1 MVASAKLSALALAG
15 ALFLGT
21 ASALILDPLP
31 LSDWTSGTS
40 VFWGGPQDG
49 QDDPFNMRL
58 PPGACGYG
66 ELDSKMWP
74 FFYVTGIS
82 AHSDLVRERPQA
94 SCGTCLEVRCAAND
108 TTVCAGPAGTSITV
122 MVTDECPQCRA
133 AELNLHAFAFEQIA
147 QLKHGSV
154 AIEYR
159 QVECSPA
166 DNMTVVVDGFRVS
179 QGGWLRL
186 SIKSVASDGG
196 ISRVELARSVDGAVG
211 SNSTALPQPSPASA
225 TAAAAAASPVPGTAD
240 PTVQP
245 PAAAASTGTP
255 ASTPAAAAAA
265 RVWKVMDNTYGG
277 EWEASALPSPP
288 FDLRVTD
295 LYGRK
300 VVLKSVIQ
308 KAGVLGEFPGHS
320 QFPPLSNATVA
331 AFRNTAMLQDPLE
344 VTMQDLP
351 EPDQT
356 SAAAAPNTTANA
368 TLTSKPATTPATTL
382 KAPPTAPPARTNATA
397 PVPAAAAAATVTK
410 PVAAAATTATAPK
423 NATAADPVR
432 TTRRAD
438 HRRRL
443 QSQEQAEQQHRR
455 RLHQGTRGQQR
466 GPMP

>member
-1 MVASAKLSALALAG
+1 MMASTKLSALALVAG
-15 ALFLGT
+15 ALALGT
-21 ASALILDPLP
+21 ARALILDPLP

-49 QDDPFNMRL
+49 QDDPFNVRL

-82 AHSDLVRERPQA
+82 AHSDLVRDRPQA
-94 SCGTCLEVRCAAND
+94 SCGTCLEIRCSAND
-108 TTVCAGPAGTSITV
+108 TKVCAGPANSSITV
-122 MVTDECPQCRA
+122 LVTDECPQCRA
-133 AELNLHAFAFEQIA
+133 NELNLHAFAFEQIS
-147 QLKHGSV
+147 QLKYGSV
-154 AIEYR
+154 AIQYR

-211 SNSTALPQPSPASA
+211 SNSTALPQPAHAVAAASA
-225 TAAAAAASPVPGTAD
+225 GPILGAGDAAGPQAAAAAS
-240 PTVQP
+240 
-245 PAAAASTGTP
+245 AATNAT
-255 ASTPAAAAAA
+255 TPAAAAAA

-308 KAGVLGEFPGHS
+308 KAGVLGEFPGHG

-331 AFRNTAMLQDPLE
+331 AFRNTVVLQDPLE

-356 SAAAAPNTTANA
+356 SAPAAPNATAAA
-368 TLTSKPATTPATTL
+368 TPTAKPATANATTL
-382 KAPPTAPPARTNATA
+382 KAPPTAPPARTNASAPMPVTA
-397 PVPAAAAAATVTK
+397 ASAVPTPIAAAAAAV
-410 PVAAAATTATAPK
+410 PNTTAAP
-423 NATAADPVR
+423 APVH
-432 TTRRAD
+432 TTRRSYQ
-438 HRRRL
+438 RRRL
-443 QSQEQAEQQHRR
+443 QSQQQAEQQHQR
-455 RLHQGTRGQQR
+455 RLHQGTREQQR